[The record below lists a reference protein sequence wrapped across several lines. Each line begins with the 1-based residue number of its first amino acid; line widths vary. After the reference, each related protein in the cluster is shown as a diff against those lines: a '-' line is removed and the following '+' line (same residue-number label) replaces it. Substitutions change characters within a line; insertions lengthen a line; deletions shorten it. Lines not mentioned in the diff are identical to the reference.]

1 LSKNSLNLS
10 LIQKALVLVAV
21 PLIFELSLLGALYL
35 RLNESEREAELAE
48 RSKSIIAQTNS
59 VVQLFFDATF
69 ALVALDARSSPYFQR
84 HLDRLVKRIPE
95 SVANLRL
102 AVSYNP
108 AHVQILDKVSDESQD
123 AVSWVK
129 QASERSLAGERLD
142 VSAALQMR
150 QNLNHMIEELDQI
163 IRDEQNSQKRNPYNG
178 ANSKQ
183 IISTLISFGI
193 IMSIVIALLLV
204 AVFHRSTA
212 RRLRTLLDNSLRLG
226 QEQELAPLLTGDD
239 EIARIDRTFHE
250 AAVALRESAHRERA
264 LVDNAVDVICS
275 VSAGGQFLKV
285 NPAAQKLWG
294 HSETELVG
302 KNVTELFTSGD
313 VERWNRLSEKLQ
325 ETQSSG
331 ELENK
336 VIRQDGS
343 LMDMLWSCYWAA
355 GERSLFCVVHD
366 ITYRNELDRLKQ
378 QFVSMIS
385 HDLRTPLSAVSTT
398 LSLLGKNVWGQLNE
412 QGLAKVAM
420 AETNLRHSINLINN
434 LLDLDKLESG
444 VVSLEL
450 KNFALQ
456 QFLERCSDSVAPL
469 AEQRSVEINIPES
482 QVMVHAD
489 ERRMSQVL
497 INLLGNAIRFSPQCS
512 SIDIQ
517 VQVLAP
523 WVRVALKDE
532 GPGVPLDQ
540 QAQIFERFRQVEGVD
555 NKGGTG
561 LGLAICKSIIEAHG
575 AAIGVDSTGDGN
587 GSTFWFELA
596 LAETAGSVD
605 CLNPSVAT

>member
-35 RLNESEREAELAE
+35 RLNETEREAELAE

-84 HLDRLVKRIPE
+84 HLERLVKRIPE
-95 SVANLRL
+95 SVASLRQ
-102 AVSYNP
+102 AVRHNP
-108 AHVQILDKVSDESQD
+108 DHVKILDNVSAESQD

-129 QASERSLAGERLD
+129 QASVRSLAGERMD
-142 VSAALQMR
+142 VPAALQMR
-150 QNLNHMIEELDQI
+150 QNLNHMIEELDCI
-163 IRDEQNSQKRNPYNG
+163 IKDEQNLQKLNPYNS
-178 ANSKQ
+178 AHSKQ
-183 IISTLISFGI
+183 TINTLIAFGI
-193 IMSIVIALLLV
+193 VMSVVIALLLV

-226 QEQELAPLLTGDD
+226 QEQELAPLLTGND

-275 VSAGGQFLKV
+275 VSAAGQFVKV
-285 NPAAQKLWG
+285 NAAAQKLWG
-294 HSETELVG
+294 YSETQLVG
-302 KNVTELFTSGD
+302 KNVTELFAAAD
-313 VERWNRLSEKLQ
+313 AERWNRLKEKLQ
-325 ETQSSG
+325 ESQSSG

-343 LMDMLWSCYWAA
+343 TVDMLWSCYWAA
-355 GERSLFCVVHD
+355 GEKSLFCVVHD
-366 ITYRNELDRLKQ
+366 ITYRNELERLKQ

-398 LSLLGKNVWGQLNE
+398 LNLLSKNAWGQLND

-434 LLDLDKLESG
+434 LLELDKMESG

-450 KNFALQ
+450 NDFSLRE
-456 QFLERCSDSVAPL
+456 FLERCSDAVAPL
-469 AEQRSVEINIPES
+469 AEQRSVEINIPDL
-482 QVMVHAD
+482 QLQVHAD

-497 INLLGNAIRFSPQCS
+497 INLLGNAVRFSPQCS

-517 VQVLAP
+517 VQTMTP
-523 WVRVALKDE
+523 WVRVSVKDE
-532 GPGVPLDQ
+532 GPGVPVAQ
-540 QAQIFERFRQVEGVD
+540 QAQIFERFRQVEGAD

-561 LGLAICKSIIEAHG
+561 LGLAICKSIIDAHG
-575 AAIGVDSTGDGN
+575 AALGVDSTGDGN
-587 GSTFWFELA
+587 GSTFWFDMA
-596 LAETAGSVD
+596 LAESA
-605 CLNPSVAT
+605 P

>member
-1 LSKNSLNLS
+1 MSKNSLNLS

-35 RLNESEREAELAE
+35 RLNETEREAELAE

-84 HLDRLVKRIPE
+84 HLERLVKRIPE
-95 SVANLRL
+95 SVASLRQ
-102 AVSYNP
+102 AVRHNP
-108 AHVQILDKVSDESQD
+108 DHVKILDNVSAESQD

-129 QASERSLAGERLD
+129 QASVRSLAGERMD
-142 VSAALQMR
+142 VPAALQMR
-150 QNLNHMIEELDQI
+150 QNLNHMIEELDCI
-163 IRDEQNSQKRNPYNG
+163 IKDEQNLQKLNPYNS
-178 ANSKQ
+178 AHSKQ
-183 IISTLISFGI
+183 TINTLIAFGI
-193 IMSIVIALLLV
+193 VMSVVIALLLV

-226 QEQELAPLLTGDD
+226 QEQELAPLLTGND

-275 VSAGGQFLKV
+275 VSAAGQFVKV
-285 NPAAQKLWG
+285 NAAAQKLWG
-294 HSETELVG
+294 YSETQLVG
-302 KNVTELFTSGD
+302 KNVTELFAAAD
-313 VERWNRLSEKLQ
+313 AERWNRLKEKLQ
-325 ETQSSG
+325 ESQSSG

-343 LMDMLWSCYWAA
+343 TVDMLWSCYWAA
-355 GERSLFCVVHD
+355 GEKSLFCVVHD
-366 ITYRNELDRLKQ
+366 ITYRNELERLKQ

-398 LSLLGKNVWGQLNE
+398 LNLLSKNAWGQLND

-434 LLDLDKLESG
+434 LLELDKMESG

-450 KNFALQ
+450 NDFSLRE
-456 QFLERCSDSVAPL
+456 FLERCSDAVAPL
-469 AEQRSVEINIPES
+469 AEQRSVEINIPDL
-482 QVMVHAD
+482 QLQVHAD

-497 INLLGNAIRFSPQCS
+497 INLLGNAVRFSPQCS

-517 VQVLAP
+517 VQTMTP
-523 WVRVALKDE
+523 WVRVSVKDE
-532 GPGVPLDQ
+532 GPGVPVAQ
-540 QAQIFERFRQVEGVD
+540 QAQIFERFRQVEGAD

-561 LGLAICKSIIEAHG
+561 LGLAICKSIIDAHG
-575 AAIGVDSTGDGN
+575 AALGVDSTGDGN
-587 GSTFWFELA
+587 GSTFWFDMA
-596 LAETAGSVD
+596 LAESA
-605 CLNPSVAT
+605 P